1 MQHCILV
8 KWTPDAG
15 DKDALA
21 KEAEAIFAQAVADGV
36 ATARPSA
43 ATSSPARTAMIC

>member
-21 KEAEAIFAQAVADGV
+21 KEAEDNCGSVQE
-36 ATARPSA
+36 
-43 ATSSPARTAMIC
+43 

>member
-15 DKDALA
+15 DRDALA
-21 KEAEAIFAQAVADGV
+21 KEAEAISAQAVAGGV
-36 ATARPSA
+36 ATALTSA
-43 ATSSPARTAMIC
+43 ATSSTARTAMIC

>member
-15 DKDALA
+15 DRDALA
-21 KEAEAIFAQAVADGV
+21 KEAEAIFDYE
-36 ATARPSA
+36 
-43 ATSSPARTAMIC
+43 

>member
-21 KEAEAIFAQAVADGV
+21 KEAEAIFAQAVAD
-36 ATARPSA
+36 ADHPPQRHQP
-43 ATSSPARTAMIC
+43 PEPL

>member
-21 KEAEAIFAQAVADGV
+21 KGTNRREK
-36 ATARPSA
+36 P
-43 ATSSPARTAMIC
+43 

>member
-21 KEAEAIFAQAVADGV
+21 KEAEAIFAHADHPPQ
-36 ATARPSA
+36 RHQPSE
-43 ATSSPARTAMIC
+43 PL

>member
-21 KEAEAIFAQAVADGV
+21 KEAEAIS
-36 ATARPSA
+36 RRRW
-43 ATSSPARTAMIC
+43 RTAWRPR